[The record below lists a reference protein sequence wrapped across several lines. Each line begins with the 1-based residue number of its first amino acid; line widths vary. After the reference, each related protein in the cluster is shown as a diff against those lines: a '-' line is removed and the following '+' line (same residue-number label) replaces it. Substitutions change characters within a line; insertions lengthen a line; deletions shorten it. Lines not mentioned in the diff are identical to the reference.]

1 MKHVISTLAANTKYV
16 GWVHQA
22 GINTIERVV
31 EVRGGAG
38 VALQS
43 AGQINAGTPSGLRTE
58 ISDQDAA
65 WLSQHKQF
73 QDHVK
78 RGFVRIVDKPVDPEK
93 AAQSMAD
100 DDGSRPKTNED
111 VKKDA
116 AEAAAKAGLTPE
128 ETLQATTNGKK
139 K

>member
-58 ISDQDAA
+58 ISDEDAA
-65 WLSQHKQF
+65 WLSKHKQF

-93 AAQSMAD
+93 AAESMAD

-116 AEAAAKAGLTPE
+116 AEAAAKAGLSPE

>member
-22 GINTIERVV
+22 GINSIERVV

-43 AGQINAGTPSGLRTE
+43 AGQINAGTPGGLRTE
-58 ISDQDAA
+58 ISDDDAA
-65 WLSQHKQF
+65 WLSKHAHF
-73 QDHVK
+73 QEHLK
-78 RGFVRIVDKPVDPEK
+78 RGFVRIEDKPVDPEK
-93 AAQSMAD
+93 AAQSMAE

-111 VKKDA
+111 VKRDA
-116 AEAAAKAGLTPE
+116 ADAAAKAGLTPD
-128 ETLQATTNGKK
+128 ETLQVTTNGKK